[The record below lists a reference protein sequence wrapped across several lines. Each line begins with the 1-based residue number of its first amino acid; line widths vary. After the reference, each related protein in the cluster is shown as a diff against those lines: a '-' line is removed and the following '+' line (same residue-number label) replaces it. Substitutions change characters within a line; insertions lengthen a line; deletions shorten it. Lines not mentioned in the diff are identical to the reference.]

1 MGIFDPK
8 LSILRQQKSLP
19 APVKFVS
26 VCFLSV
32 LTFFSASISAQ
43 SGDRESI
50 LAQLKGKERYDFLNA
65 NATQLRESEQD
76 LAIQYSLE
84 ADSLASLNDDY
95 SAKSRALE
103 NLGWIYY
110 RRGQWQKSFDNSTRA
125 YEFAL
130 LAVDKLQ
137 AARIMNNLGALY
149 YEQQNY
155 DKAIEQFRKGFELAL
170 EVGDISTQ
178 IRSLNNIAL
187 NFTQSGRQDS
197 ALNYANQ
204 SIAINESA
212 GSPYLLS
219 FATRVIGDVF
229 LAKGQYDTATSIYET
244 SLEMARAQQV
254 KSFEAGVLHR
264 LGNAYFLNGEIRKA
278 EELLK
283 YAVDFCQE
291 NQFLDELTKSHKYLA
306 EVYKS
311 QGNINQAF
319 FHLSSY
325 QTLSDSLQ
333 SKASRDRLALMQGM
347 FDQDLA
353 TKQVELLK
361 AQNESQKYRI
371 QANNRYMLIGGI
383 ASFMILILG
392 VWMFFLHRNLKKA
405 HADLLVQQQ
414 KSELQNL
421 ELESKSKELTEINET
436 KNKLFSILGHDLKG
450 PIGQVKSVMDLMLK
464 EQLDQDEFM
473 ELLEYL
479 KNDIDTVDFTLNNT
493 LKWSVAQM
501 EGFEI
506 NSVQF
511 DLSKVIENVLALLQH
526 SIKKKNLVIFNQTG
540 SNIFVFGEPESMEVS
555 IRNIINN
562 AVKFSNPGDAI
573 TIYTEK
579 DKGWVSLFILDQGVG
594 MEKKQLEKL
603 LSENYILT
611 KSQPGTLKEK
621 GSGLGLQLVKEFVKR
636 NNGEISIESQ
646 LGHGTKVCIKL
657 PLAPLSPETDSVT
670 KKKLA

>member
-1 MGIFDPK
+1 M
-8 LSILRQQKSLP
+8 
-19 APVKFVS
+19 
-26 VCFLSV
+26 SV
-32 LTFFSASISAQ
+32 LGQ
-43 SGDRESI
+43 VGDRDSI
-50 LAQLKGKERYDFLNA
+50 LAQLKGKQRYEFLNE

-84 ADSLASLNDDY
+84 ADSLASLADDF
-95 SAKSRALE
+95 SAKSRAQE

-110 RRGQWQKSFDNSTRA
+110 RRGQWQKSFDYSTKA
-125 YEFAL
+125 YESAQ
-130 LAVDKLQ
+130 LAEDKLQ

-170 EVGDISTQ
+170 QVGDISTQ

-197 ALNYANQ
+197 ALYYANR

-219 FATRVIGDVF
+219 FANRVIGDVY
-229 LAKGQYDTATSIYET
+229 LAKGEYDKATAIYET
-244 SLEMARAQQV
+244 SLDMARAQQV

-278 EELLK
+278 QVLLT
-283 YAVDFCQE
+283 YAVDFCRE

-306 EVYKS
+306 EVYKA

-325 QTLSDSLQ
+325 QVLSDSLQ

-383 ASFMILILG
+383 ASFMILVLG
-392 VWMFFLHRNLKKA
+392 IWMFFLHRNLKKT

-414 KSELQNL
+414 KSESQNL
-421 ELESKSKELTEINET
+421 ELEAKSKELSEINET

-450 PIGQVKSVMDLMLK
+450 PIGQVKSVMDLMIR
-464 EQLDQDEFM
+464 EQLDQEEFM
-473 ELLEYL
+473 ELIGYL

-506 NSVQF
+506 KSVQF
-511 DLSKVIENVLALLQH
+511 DLAKIIENVLALLQH
-526 SIKKKNLVIFNQTG
+526 SIKKKNLVVFNQTG
-540 SNIFVFGEPESMEVS
+540 ANILVLGEPESVEVS

-562 AVKFSNPGDAI
+562 AIKFSNPGDAI

-579 DKGWVSLFILDQGVG
+579 DKSWVNLFILDQGVG

-603 LSENYILT
+603 LSDNYSLT

-636 NNGEISIESQ
+636 NNGEITIESQ
-646 LGHGTKVCIKL
+646 LGHGTKVCIRL
-657 PLAPLSPETDSVT
+657 PLAQST
-670 KKKLA
+670 KEQNSIAKEKLA